1 MAGIVREN
9 AARLALWNRMGRIG
23 HAPPANH
30 AIIGHMASIPTV
42 YGIANCDTVR
52 KARAWLQAQGV
63 AYVWHDFKKQG
74 VPAVLLA
81 QWLQQLGRD
90 ALINRKGTTWRQLDA
105 AVQAG
110 VTDEASAAALMLAQ
124 PSVIKRPLVDWGQGR
139 VTLGFDPQQWMQ
151 MQAATNA
158 PD

>member
-1 MAGIVREN
+1 MV
-9 AARLALWNRMGRIG
+9 
-23 HAPPANH
+23 
-30 AIIGHMASIPTV
+30 SIPTV
-42 YGIANCDTVR
+42 YGIANCDTIR

-74 VPAVLLA
+74 VSAALLA
-81 QWLQQLGRD
+81 QWLQQLGREE
-90 ALINRKGTTWRQLDA
+90 LINRKGTTWRRLDA

-110 VTDEASAAALMLAQ
+110 VTDDASAAALMLVH

-139 VTLGFDPQQWMQ
+139 ATLGFDPLQWMQ
-151 MQAATNA
+151 MRAATNA

>member
-1 MAGIVREN
+1 
-9 AARLALWNRMGRIG
+9 MGGIG

-30 AIIGHMASIPTV
+30 AIIGHMAFIPTV

-52 KARAWLQAQGV
+52 KARTWLQAQGV

-74 VPAVLLA
+74 VPAALLA

-110 VTDEASAAALMLAQ
+110 VTDDASAAALMLAH

>member
-1 MAGIVREN
+1 
-9 AARLALWNRMGRIG
+9 
-23 HAPPANH
+23 
-30 AIIGHMASIPTV
+30 MASIPTV